1 MGMNADTTT
10 SRLERTYHFVL
21 GLTVILVSY
30 SATLLTARFFIT
42 RL

>member
-1 MGMNADTTT
+1 MDLEAKPST
-10 SRLERTYHFVL
+10 LERACHFVV

-30 SATLLTARFFIT
+30 SATLLAARFFVT

>member
-1 MGMNADTTT
+1 MQAETTA

-30 SATLLTARFFIT
+30 SATLLVARFFVT